1 LVGSDDGL
9 VLAGAILDS
18 GRVEDFPC
26 LLFSPAAL
34 DLYQSFGKD
43 AQFHYLQ
50 ELLDDSSHVKLSDK
64 KGFVR
69 GFVIDH

>member
-43 AQFHYLQ
+43 SQFHYLQ
-50 ELLDDSSHVKLSDK
+50 GLLGDRNIKEVAFERDVT
-64 KGFVR
+64 KG
-69 GFVIDH
+69 VIDR